1 MYQPKFKVGDKVRLK
16 NTNYWW
22 PSTIQGLTGKT
33 GIITYIS
40 KHWPTVNV
48 EVELLNECMENVMLY
63 ESEIELA
70 DNGIQRAKLIIN
82 SHK

>member
-1 MYQPKFKVGDKVRLK
+1 M
-16 NTNYWW
+16 
-22 PSTIQGLTGKT
+22 GKT